1 MSKSRQFTDKQ
12 LLKGLR
18 EHDTKVLRFIY
29 REYRSIIRLLVY
41 NKGGSTVDTKDIFL
55 DGMIELMQMKEK
67 PGFKLRS
74 SMKTMI
80 YAICR
85 NQWSKRVRRLPREV
99 PLVLSEHET
108 PADAEFPGHMD
119 IHLYERLFWTT
130 FKDLPET
137 CRKVLLLHWKN
148 YNYKEI
154 SKLLNISESYVR
166 KRKSLCT
173 NRFVD
178 MVKKHKEYDLLTKST
193 TEIEA
198 EKKAK

>member
-1 MSKSRQFTDKQ
+1 MPKSRQYTDKQ
-12 LLKGLR
+12 LLKGLKK
-18 EHDTKVLRFIY
+18 HDSKVLRFIY
-29 REYRSIIRLLVY
+29 REYRPIIRLLVY
-41 NKGGSTVDTKDIFL
+41 KKGGSTADAKDIFQ
-55 DGMIELMQMKEK
+55 DGMLELIQMIDE
-67 PGFKLRS
+67 PGFKLKS

-85 NQWSKRVRRLPREV
+85 NQWSKRVRRLRREV
-99 PLVLSEHET
+99 PLVVSDHER
-108 PADAEFPGHMD
+108 PADAGFPDHMD

-137 CRKVLLLHWKN
+137 CRKVLLLHWKDH
-148 YNYKEI
+148 NYKEI

-178 MVKKHKEYDLLTKST
+178 MVKQHKEYSLLTKST
-193 TEIEA
+193 TELES
-198 EKKAK
+198 EKNAR